1 MARPFKQ
8 GLQYFPLDVNI
19 FEDEKIQDLNLA
31 FGYLGEIIYIR
42 LLSMIYANGYY
53 LEKSI
58 SSLARTLM
66 KSIGANWTPN
76 PIDIE
81 EVIVYCGKVG
91 LFNYDL
97 LKEDVITS
105 KSIQKQFILS
115 TRRRKNTGQD
125 KYWLLDEKTMLE
137 LSIFNKTSKN
147 INVDNNGVIDDTNG
161 VIGSNNQVN
170 ADNNRVN
177 VDKSTQKE
185 KEKKKERKIDKEDK
199 EDKGPYGLPKLHFIT
214 NSLIKNK
221 YIDESSLDIIKF
233 NILFEDLIHG
243 YGFEDVLSAVDYVV
257 KYSKNPNPP
266 IEDKFAFMR
275 ESVQT
280 NLKQFEHRRKTAN
293 ESFESWIKR
302 TLLQV
307 D

>member
-1 MARPFKQ
+1 
-8 GLQYFPLDVNI
+8 
-19 FEDEKIQDLNLA
+19 
-31 FGYLGEIIYIR
+31 
-42 LLSMIYANGYY
+42 

-58 SSLARTLM
+58 SSLAKTLM

-81 EVIVYCGKVG
+81 EIIIYCGKVG

-97 LKEDVITS
+97 LKENVITS

-115 TRRRKNTGQD
+115 TKRRKSTGVF
-125 KYWLLDEKTMLE
+125 KHWLLDEKTMLE
-137 LSIFNKTSKN
+137 LSIFNKTSEN
-147 INVDNNGVIDDTNG
+147 INVDNNQDTVNTNG
-161 VIGSNNQVN
+161 VIDNDNQDN
-170 ADNNRVN
+170 DDNNRVN
-177 VDKSTQKE
+177 VYKSTQKE
-185 KEKKKERKIDKEDK
+185 KEKKKERKSDKEDTG
-199 EDKGPYGLPKLHFIT
+199 DKGPYGLPKIHFIT
-214 NSLIKNK
+214 NSLIKSK
-221 YIDESSLDIIKF
+221 YLDESSLDIIKY

-243 YGFEDVLSAVDYVV
+243 YGFEDVLSAVNYVV

-280 NLKQFEHRRKTAN
+280 NLKQFEHRRKLTD

-302 TLLQV
+302 TLL
-307 D
+307 

>member
-31 FGYLGEIIYIR
+31 FGYFGEIIYIR
-42 LLSMIYANGYY
+42 LLAMIYANGYF

-58 SSLARTLM
+58 SSLAKTLV
-66 KSIGANWTPN
+66 KSIGANWAPN
-76 PIDIE
+76 PVDIE

-91 LFNYDL
+91 LFNNDL
-97 LKEDVITS
+97 LKDDVITS

-115 TRRRKNTGQD
+115 TRRRKNTGAD

-137 LSIFNKTSKN
+137 LSIFNKTNKS
-147 INVDNNGVIDDTNG
+147 ITVDNNLINVDTNG
-161 VIGSNNQVN
+161 VNVNNNQVN

-185 KEKKKERKIDKEDK
+185 KEKKKERKNDKEDK

-221 YIDESSLDIIKF
+221 YIDETSLDVIKY
-233 NILFEDLIHG
+233 NILFEETIRG

-257 KYSKNPNPP
+257 KYSKNPNPH

-275 ESVQT
+275 DSLQN
-280 NLKQFEHRRKTAN
+280 NLKQFEHRRKMSN

>member
-42 LLSMIYANGYY
+42 LLSMIYSNGYY

-58 SSLARTLM
+58 SSLAKTLM

-81 EVIVYCGKVG
+81 EIIIYCGKVG
-91 LFNYDL
+91 LFDYDL
-97 LKEDVITS
+97 LKENVITS

-115 TRRRKNTGQD
+115 TKRRKNTGEF
-125 KYWLLDEKTMLE
+125 KHWLLDEKTMLE

-147 INVDNNGVIDDTNG
+147 INVDNNQDTVNINGVIDND
-161 VIGSNNQVN
+161 NQDN
-170 ADNNRVN
+170 DDNNRVN
-177 VDKSTQKE
+177 VYKSTQKE
-185 KEKKKERKIDKEDK
+185 KEKKKERKSDKEDK
-199 EDKGPYGLPKLHFIT
+199 GDKGPYGLPKIHFIT
-214 NSLIKNK
+214 NSLIKSK
-221 YIDESSLDIIKF
+221 YLDESSLDIIKY
-233 NILFEDLIHG
+233 NILFEDLIRG
-243 YGFEDVLSAVDYVV
+243 YGFEDVLSAVNYVV

-275 ESVQT
+275 DSIQN

-302 TLLQV
+302 TLL
-307 D
+307 